1 MGRIEKLKRQLI
13 NEANIRILKEENTD
27 DKIAVLFDGTSSAG
41 KSKSAELLNA
51 PKFFEATDPNNW
63 VVIDSD
69 HFSNDSKAQGGEG
82 EKRRLKHD
90 HPNIRD
96 WSKDFDNGIVSGL
109 YRKGDPEGCIK
120 ELENEAKKKGKE
132 VNPIDV
138 EKCKN
143 IPENPYE
150 DQYIEGTDPRLW
162 YMSQEYKKGKWK
174 KVIFDDIGND
184 IIKYLPEIKHKLL
197 IHAPIYILMRNI
209 GGRNKDK
216 NIKNH
221 RDPKEVL
228 KQYLEKYEATTSEP
242 DESVGDPTTE
252 MTRNSLKNLLMD
264 KIVDTY
270 PDYNEEYIDG
280 FIKDLGVTTDNT
292 KYWIKVKD
300 GYLLDD
306 QLLINVG
313 TDQQTYINT
322 IGDKL
327 GIEKSE
333 EDIDS

>member
-1 MGRIEKLKRQLI
+1 MKTLNEEINRIKTIMGLI
-13 NEANIRILKEENTD
+13 TEDTQNKTAI
-27 DKIAVLFDGTSSAG
+27 LFDGTSSAG

-69 HFSNDSKAQGGEG
+69 HFSNDTPGGE
-82 EKRRLKHD
+82 ERRLKLD
-90 HPNIRD
+90 HPNISD
-96 WSKDFDNGIVSGL
+96 WAKDFDNGIVSGL
-109 YRKGDPEGCIK
+109 YRKGDPEVCIK
-120 ELENEAKKKGKE
+120 DLEKEAKKKGKE

-162 YMSQEYKKGKWK
+162 YMAQEYKKGKWK

-197 IHAPIYILMRNI
+197 IHAPIYILMRNV
-209 GGRNKDK
+209 GGRNKDE

-221 RDPKEVL
+221 RDPTGVL
-228 KQYLEKYEATTSEP
+228 NQYKKKYEATTSEP

-252 MTRNSLKNLLMD
+252 ITRNSLKSLLMGVMD
-264 KIVDTY
+264 ENEFPEYT
-270 PDYNEEYIDG
+270 EEYIDEFIYELG
-280 FIKDLGVTTDNT
+280 IKDDS
-292 KYWIKVKD
+292 KYWIKVKNN
-300 GYLLDD
+300 YLSDD
-306 QLLINVG
+306 QQLINV
-313 TDQQTYINT
+313 DSEQKVYL
-322 IGDKL
+322 DK
-327 GIEKSE
+327 IKQNYF
-333 EDIDS
+333 